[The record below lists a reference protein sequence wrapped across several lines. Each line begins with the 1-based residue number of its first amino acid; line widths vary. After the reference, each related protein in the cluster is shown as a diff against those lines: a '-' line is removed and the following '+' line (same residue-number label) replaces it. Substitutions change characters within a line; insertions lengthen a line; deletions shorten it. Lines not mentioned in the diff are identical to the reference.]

1 MAAGASLAVH
11 AETAAHGSGA
21 RRSAGPAF
29 KARQLLVRPKGMPT
43 TATSCSSTN
52 PSEEL
57 ISHSGRSHPL
67 AARDGDRGNNDNC
80 TETTFAFMGRERRGR
95 TTTSTSRRGRSHD
108 NHHSRND
115 ARRLF
120 LVSIYYIKYTI
131 LLVLYYW
138 Y

>member
-1 MAAGASLAVH
+1 MVAAGASLAVQGARGLRQAH

-43 TATSCSSTN
+43 TATSCSSTS
-52 PSEEL
+52 PSGER

-80 TETTFAFMGRERRGR
+80 TETTFAFMGREIREEADP
-95 TTTSTSRRGRSHD
+95 TTITTRE
-108 NHHSRND
+108 
-115 ARRLF
+115 
-120 LVSIYYIKYTI
+120 
-131 LLVLYYW
+131 
-138 Y
+138 